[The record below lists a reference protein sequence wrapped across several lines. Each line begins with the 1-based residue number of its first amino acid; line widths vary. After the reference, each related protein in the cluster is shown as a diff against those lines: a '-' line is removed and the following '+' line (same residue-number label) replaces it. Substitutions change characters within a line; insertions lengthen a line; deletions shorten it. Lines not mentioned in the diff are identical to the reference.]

1 MKRNWVT
8 TCVEQLKEKSRY
20 EGIEIAFSID
30 GSEINPIN
38 KPNLQVL
45 ILLEPPSVMPENYS
59 KKKWRFFDL
68 VILLSP
74 WRSSLYGHTY
84 SIFQPITRPFKN
96 HTVNY
101 SKDSSVCMI
110 NDFKFGSVKSSLY
123 GWRLELLRKLEEKGL
138 EVKVF
143 GPNWQMS
150 KLMEIRKRFAAS
162 KRAIGKP
169 SFDLFEAW
177 SSLFFR
183 PSGYC
188 GHSPDKLNTL
198 TNHEYSIVIENDLYS
213 LTEKLFDSV
222 FAGNKVFYHGP
233 QLDQFEFL
241 EGLCFQLPESVEEAT
256 EVILQRENIEWSA
269 YQKNVRNFTMDQGSM
284 VYFSENFIAERV
296 FDIIKN
302 SEAAKSSYQSI
313 KLKP

>member
-1 MKRNWVT
+1 MKRNWIT
-8 TCVEQLKEKSRY
+8 TCVEQLKDKGRY
-20 EGIEIAFSID
+20 EGFEIAFSID
-30 GSEINPIN
+30 GSETNPIN
-38 KPNLQVL
+38 RPNLQVL

-59 KKKWRFFDL
+59 KKKWRSFDL

-74 WRSSLYGHTY
+74 WRSSLFGHTY

-96 HTVNY
+96 HTDND

-123 GWRLELLRKLEEKGL
+123 GWRLELLRKLQDKGL
-138 EVKVF
+138 EVQVF

-150 KLMEIRKRFAAS
+150 KL
-162 KRAIGKP
+162 
-169 SFDLFEAW
+169 
-177 SSLFFR
+177 
-183 PSGYC
+183 
-188 GHSPDKLNTL
+188 
-198 TNHEYSIVIENDLYS
+198 IENDLYS

-241 EGLCFQLPESVEEAT
+241 EGLCFQLPENVEEAT
-256 EVILQRENIEWSA
+256 EVILQRDNIEWST
-269 YQKNVRNFTMDQGSM
+269 YQKNVRNFTMDQRSM

-296 FDIIKN
+296 FDIVKN
-302 SEAAKSSYQSI
+302 SKAANSSCQSI